1 MVDIL
6 AIGSGAVNAYRQA
19 LSTTSNNIANV
30 NTPGYSRRA
39 QDRGELSVEEGV
51 FSFGTGAQAQ
61 AVGRAYDE
69 FIERALRDANSEP
82 EVNEPVIEYANRI
95 VDIMGTESVSLAN
108 AMDAFNA
115 AEQLSTDPMSAPLRT
130 DFLNAG
136 EVVAT
141 RFNDIALQVDAI
153 AKESEVA
160 FRQSVNELNA
170 LTELLKVNQQL
181 NRKRRFSISHPAC
194 WIKETRFCETCR
206 PW

>member
-1 MVDIL
+1 MC
-6 AIGSGAVNAYRQA
+6 SA
-19 LSTTSNNIANV
+19 LV
-30 NTPGYSRRA
+30 LVLKPG
-39 QDRGELSVEEGV
+39 
-51 FSFGTGAQAQ
+51 
-61 AVGRAYDE
+61 VGRAYDE
-69 FIERALRDANSEP
+69 FIERALRDANSEL

-108 AMDAFNA
+108 AMDAFFNA

-170 LTELLKVNQQL
+170 
-181 NRKRRFSISHPAC
+181 FD
-194 WIKETRFCETCR
+194 
-206 PW
+206 

>member
-1 MVDIL
+1 MLIGRPCLPPVTIL
-6 AIGSGAVNAYRQA
+6 P
-19 LSTTSNNIANV
+19 TSIR
-30 NTPGYSRRA
+30 PGYSRR
-39 QDRGELSVEEGV
+39 ELKIAESFQVEEGV

-69 FIERALRDANSEP
+69 FIERALRDANSEL

-108 AMDAFNA
+108 AMDAFFNA

-170 LTELLKVNQQL
+170 LST
-181 NRKRRFSISHPAC
+181 
-194 WIKETRFCETCR
+194 
-206 PW
+206 